1 MLHHLIAIYFHK
13 HEVFQSAI
21 RCSTKYIH
29 FEEIKTQN
37 FAFTQFYAPNMNKY
51 INRKKQARKKA
62 YIYSKFL
69 YKSFLVQKVI
79 K

>member
-1 MLHHLIAIYFHK
+1 
-13 HEVFQSAI
+13 
-21 RCSTKYIH
+21 
-29 FEEIKTQN
+29 
-37 FAFTQFYAPNMNKY
+37 MNKY